1 MSSLGD
7 RWHCGILG
15 QSEISTDCNR
25 GGYGLLC
32 RVQKYCILSNAP
44 SSRAQLEHGRRG
56 GRTSTCSIQHT
67 MFSKH
72 GVQFAHSV
80 ADVLKQILRA
90 VSMYGNAQISERYVP
105 TTDINTATPKKG
117 PWKLLHL
124 CYQNILFMK
133 SKHKNKHF

>member
-1 MSSLGD
+1 MAIEVDGPLHVAYNIPCFQNMGF
-7 RWHCGILG
+7 I
-15 QSEISTDCNR
+15 
-25 GGYGLLC
+25 
-32 RVQKYCILSNAP
+32 
-44 SSRAQLEHGRRG
+44 
-56 GRTSTCSIQHT
+56 
-67 MFSKH
+67 

-105 TTDINTATPKKG
+105 TTDRSTATPKKG